1 MQRGW
6 RQRARHTVHTAHAVR
21 VADAAHA
28 ADVAQVAHALPAA
41 QAGEPQQA
49 RAGDDPSR
57 PGLEPAG
64 CGWFESSRTLLEGT
78 DVREHQVLDPIV
90 NDLPL
95 SWWIEWAGLQVDAR
109 RS

>member
-6 RQRARHTVHTAHAVR
+6 RPRARHTVHTAHAVR
-21 VADAAHA
+21 AADAACA
-28 ADVAQVAHALPAA
+28 ADVAQVAQALQAA
-41 QAGEPQQA
+41 QAVDSLA
-49 RAGDDPSR
+49 HACDDPSR
-57 PGLEPAG
+57 PGLESAG
-64 CGWFESSRTLLEGT
+64 CGWFESSRALLEGI

-95 SWWIEWAGLQVDAR
+95 SWWIEWAGLQVDAH